1 MLENQAKADE
11 YKYTDT
17 TAQIQIQ
24 KYKYTSTKNLI
35 LQWTLENLAKVQQ
48 RQRDRLTPSSS
59 VEWMDMDGR
68 MDEWMSIAERMDG

>member
-11 YKYTDT
+11 YKYKDT

-59 VEWMDMDGR
+59 VEWMNMDGR
-68 MDEWMSIAERMDG
+68 MDE

>member
-17 TAQIQIQ
+17 SAQIQIQ

-68 MDEWMSIAERMDG
+68 MDE